1 MKKLILTL
9 AISAIAS
16 TAYAGGGKTSILHCG
31 CTEIGD
37 AMVYKEISVSN
48 KSKGHK
54 NHVSS
59 SSDACFV
66 GYENDLP
73 VYQDFIR
80 IGDDCTLK
88 GDGLDGLS
96 KCDGFEVLPQPED
109 ICSAVPI
116 Q

>member
-9 AISAIAS
+9 AISAMAT

-31 CTEIGD
+31 CTEAGD
-37 AMVYKEISVSN
+37 AMVYEEISVSK

-54 NHVSS
+54 NHVATSA
-59 SSDACFV
+59 DACFV

-73 VYQDFIR
+73 LYQDFIR
-80 IGDDCTLK
+80 TGDDCTLT
-88 GDGLDGLS
+88 GNLDGLS
-96 KCDGFEVLPQPED
+96 TCASFNTPPNAED
-109 ICSAVPI
+109 PCGAVPI